1 MPLGEI
7 AKDVYNSLPPGMV
20 PFIAQ
25 TLVSA
30 FISAFFSYKSDK
42 KIVLETAKTTYLCD
56 QVEELHKEGLVSE
69 TEFLKCKNLT
79 QIAKLADKA
88 RDEQRSRTKN
98 NKTNAGTA
106 NYDFDWFW
114 RFFERAGYASDEDM
128 QKLWASVLNAEIDYG
143 GQFSYKAIETLF
155 VMGPHVANVFMEYSV
170 VSFTTPYGEC
180 LVPASGEL
188 YENFDIRSPVV
199 VEGESDIFSALAA
212 AYSITNE
219 RTMYLDEY
227 GLISSM
233 LTVSTFRIS
242 HDSFYISND
251 CYVIELKLKDNLQLE
266 ELTIEITGH
275 RFTSVARQLFCVI
288 DEKPSLGFLIDFAIL
303 LQKRYSELEVHVYEV
318 VGIDQDGSL
327 SIEDGVDYLTVPDCI
342 EKSKISELRDVD
354 LR

>member
-7 AKDVYNSLPPGMV
+7 ARDVYNSLPPGTV

-30 FISAFFSYKSDK
+30 FITAFFSYKSDK
-42 KIVLETAKTTYLCD
+42 KIVFETAKATYLCG
-56 QVEELHKEGLVSE
+56 QVEELRKEGMVSE

-88 RDEQRSRTKN
+88 RDERKGRAKN
-98 NKTNAGTA
+98 NKTNAGNT
-106 NYDFDWFW
+106 NYVFDWFW
-114 RFFERAGYASDEDM
+114 RFFERAGYASNEDM

-188 YENFDIRSPVV
+188 YENYDVRRPVV
-199 VEGESDIFSALAA
+199 VEGESDIFPALAA

-227 GLISSM
+227 GLLSSM
-233 LTVSTFRIS
+233 LTVCTFTIS
-242 HDSFYISND
+242 REPFFISND
-251 CYVIELKLKDNLQLE
+251 CHAIELTLKENSKLE

-288 DEKPSLGFLIDFAIL
+288 DEKPSLEIIIDFAFL
-303 LQKRYSELEVHVYEV
+303 LQKNIRN
-318 VGIDQDGSL
+318 
-327 SIEDGVDYLTVPDCI
+327 
-342 EKSKISELRDVD
+342 
-354 LR
+354 